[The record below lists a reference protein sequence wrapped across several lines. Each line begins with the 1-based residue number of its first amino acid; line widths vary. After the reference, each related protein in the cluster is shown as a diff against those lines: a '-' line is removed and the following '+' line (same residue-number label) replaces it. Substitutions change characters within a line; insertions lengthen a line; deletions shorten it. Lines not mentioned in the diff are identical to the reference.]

1 MTVGEVGNEIGKVR
15 HGLRVPVGGAAAKL
29 QGRRRRLSSGGGG
42 SRRRRVAAFL
52 AAAAAAV
59 AVVEAGAPGVSR
71 SPGRLPYGGDTLDA
85 VRRVERQVALEDR
98 VLSGIV
104 AVEARG
110 VDRAAVALGRGPEEG
125 AGRARRRL
133 RRRRRRRRRRWSR
146 SSLLVPRGVCC
157 QSSPAL
163 GLGQRGGIGDGHG
176 GDSDVPAAAAA
187 AASGSGCRRRRRRRR
202 RGRRRG
208 RGGRRGGGSRRR
220 VNCLV

>member
-1 MTVGEVGNEIGKVR
+1 MTVGEVGDEVGKVR

-52 AAAAAAV
+52 AAAAAV

-125 AGRARRRL
+125 AGRARRRP
-133 RRRRRRRRRRWSR
+133 RRRRRRRRWSR
-146 SSLLVPRGVCC
+146 SSLLFPRGVCC

-176 GDSDVPAAAAA
+176 GDGDVPAAAAA

-202 RGRRRG
+202 G